1 MSMQLAPNSLPFPE
15 IINNKNSY
23 KDSFHI
29 QSHRDSEVYF
39 LNGYFS
45 TSVILLHK

>member
-1 MSMQLAPNSLPFPE
+1 MGMQLARNSLPFPE

-23 KDSFHI
+23 TDSFHI
-29 QSHRDSEVYF
+29 QSHRDSEFYF

-45 TSVILLHK
+45 TIMILLHK